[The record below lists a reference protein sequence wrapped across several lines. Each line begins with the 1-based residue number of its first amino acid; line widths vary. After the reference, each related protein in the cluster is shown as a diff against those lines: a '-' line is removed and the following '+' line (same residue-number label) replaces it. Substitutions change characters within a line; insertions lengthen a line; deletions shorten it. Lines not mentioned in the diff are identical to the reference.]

1 MARKVFHSFHFKRD
15 SHRVSQ
21 VRNMGVIEGQP
32 VLSSNEWED
41 VKKGGD
47 SAIKAWIDTQMSGKG
62 CVVVLISSQTAGR
75 KWVKYEIEKGWNDK
89 KGVVGVYIHNL
100 KNLASA
106 QDTKGR
112 NPFEDLTIGT
122 SSTKL
127 STIVKAYDPPYS
139 LSTNV
144 YDHIKNNLEDWVDEA
159 ITIRRNN

>member
-15 SHRVSQ
+15 SQRVSQ

-47 SAIKAWIDTQMSGKG
+47 PAIKAWIDKQMSGKG
-62 CVVVLISSQTAGR
+62 CVVVLIGSQTAGR

-100 KNLASA
+100 KNLAGT
-106 QDTKGR
+106 QDSKGK
-112 NPFEDLTIGT
+112 NPFDDFTIGT
-122 SSTKL
+122 KKL
-127 STIVKAYDPPYS
+127 SSVVKAYDPPYS
-139 LSTNV
+139 SSKNV
-144 YDHIKNNLEDWVDEA
+144 YDHIKNNLESWVDEA
-159 ITIRRNN
+159 ITIRKNN